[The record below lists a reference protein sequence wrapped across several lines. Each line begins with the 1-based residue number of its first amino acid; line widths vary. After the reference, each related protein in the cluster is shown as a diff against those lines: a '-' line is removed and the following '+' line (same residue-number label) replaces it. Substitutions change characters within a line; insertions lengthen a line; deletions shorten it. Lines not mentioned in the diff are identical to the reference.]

1 VGGRKEFVVGDNDV
15 YVVLHSSFC
24 SNYFNVSLV
33 FNSCTLS
40 VTSEFLR
47 RCYEIAS
54 GSAAP
59 SSLME
64 QVIRG
69 LSLDLGV
76 ACFCFPLSS
85 KNVKDA
91 YCALPDAQRVC
102 HYTVDALHSFV
113 EALRAF
119 SWEVVE
125 LFHDPV
131 AVGLNIALFRL
142 REQGGETW
150 TRGGR

>member
-1 VGGRKEFVVGDNDV
+1 VVGDNDV

-54 GSAAP
+54 GSATP

-119 SWEVVE
+119 SWKAVE

>member
-1 VGGRKEFVVGDNDV
+1 VGGRKEFVVGDDDV

-24 SNYFNVSLV
+24 PGYYNVSLV
-33 FNSCTLS
+33 FDSCTLG

-54 GSAAP
+54 GSVEP

-64 QVIRG
+64 QVIRS

-85 KNVKDA
+85 KSAKDA
-91 YCALPDAQRVC
+91 YCALPDAQRVSC
-102 HYTVDALHSFV
+102 FTVDTLHSFV

-150 TRGGR
+150 TRGGG

>member
-1 VGGRKEFVVGDNDV
+1 MGGRKEFVVGDDDV

-24 SNYFNVSLV
+24 PGYYNVSLV
-33 FNSCTLS
+33 FDSCSLG

-54 GSAAP
+54 GSVEP

-64 QVIRG
+64 QVIRS

-85 KNVKDA
+85 KSVKDA
-91 YCALPDAQRVC
+91 YCALPDAQRVSC
-102 HYTVDALHSFV
+102 FTVDALHSFV

-142 REQGGETW
+142 RE
-150 TRGGR
+150 